1 MTVEVKRV
9 AEEWEIWD
17 EEEEAAKLEEE
28 ARKLMPEKFHQWI
41 KVFEKKQS
49 ERMPT
54 RKVWDHV
61 IEMKKGFMLRKGKVY
76 LLSKGEKEEIRK
88 FIEKQLGKGYIR
100 PSKSSQTVP
109 VFFVGKKNGKKQMV

>member
-17 EEEEAAKLEEE
+17 EEEEAAKLKEE

-54 RKVWDHV
+54 RKVWNHV
-61 IEMKKGFMLRKGKVY
+61 IEIKEGFVPRKGKVY
-76 LLSKGEKEEIRK
+76 LLSRGEKEEVRK
-88 FIEKQLGKGYIR
+88 FIEKQLKKRYIR

-109 VFFVGKKNGKKQMV
+109 VFFVGKKDGKKQMV